1 MDKIWDRNRSKLE
14 VIGRCG
20 VDEKR
25 MTTQDRQKLNAKNKK
40 TGFQS
45 FIDSQRLKRT
55 VL

>member
-25 MTTQDRQKLNAKNKK
+25 MTMQDRQKLK

-45 FIDSQRLKRT
+45 FIVSQRLKRT

>member
-25 MTTQDRQKLNAKNKK
+25 MTTQDRQKLNAKTKK
-40 TGFQS
+40 L
-45 FIDSQRLKRT
+45 DSNLLLLVKG
-55 VL
+55 